1 MLKKHWLFLLII
13 LFLIILKI
21 IFLTNVPEPI
31 LDESK
36 YYIPAA
42 RAYLEGAP
50 DPNFQ
55 HPPLG
60 KEILAVNMF
69 FFGDNSLGWRLFS
82 ILAGF
87 GSLALT
93 YILALKLSKKTAIA
107 SFAVAILG
115 FETLWFLYST
125 LAFLEIFLVFFSLLA
140 LLFLWLYIEKPCYK
154 HLIFFSLSIGAA
166 VAVKWSALLLL
177 PPSLILAL
185 LFSKESASKI
195 LINAVFSLSIII
207 LVYTASYIPYLI
219 SHTTTEWVTLHRQI
233 YEFHNSLTFKNV
245 FGYTSFNDSLFYHP
259 IGWFLEGGA
268 VYTLYKQNDSISRL
282 VTMINPFVL
291 WGGTILF
298 FWYVLRKF
306 LKCDPAISFIV
317 LNLIFL
323 TIPWLFVS
331 RVTYIYYLLSSL
343 PLFSILIAFFLFRF
357 WENPLK
363 RWDVYGFLAANA
375 VFFFVFL
382 PLLVGIQTHTSY
394 LAWLIGY
401 PK

>member
-42 RAYLEGAP
+42 KAYLEGAP

-60 KEILAVNMF
+60 KEILAVDMF

-93 YILALKLSKKTAIA
+93 YILALKLSKKPAIA

-140 LLFLWLYIEKPCYK
+140 LLFLWLYIEKPGRC
-154 HLIFFSLSIGAA
+154 H
-166 VAVKWSALLLL
+166 
-177 PPSLILAL
+177 
-185 LFSKESASKI
+185 
-195 LINAVFSLSIII
+195 
-207 LVYTASYIPYLI
+207 
-219 SHTTTEWVTLHRQI
+219 
-233 YEFHNSLTFKNV
+233 
-245 FGYTSFNDSLFYHP
+245 
-259 IGWFLEGGA
+259 
-268 VYTLYKQNDSISRL
+268 
-282 VTMINPFVL
+282 
-291 WGGTILF
+291 
-298 FWYVLRKF
+298 
-306 LKCDPAISFIV
+306 
-317 LNLIFL
+317 
-323 TIPWLFVS
+323 
-331 RVTYIYYLLSSL
+331 
-343 PLFSILIAFFLFRF
+343 
-357 WENPLK
+357 
-363 RWDVYGFLAANA
+363 
-375 VFFFVFL
+375 
-382 PLLVGIQTHTSY
+382 
-394 LAWLIGY
+394 
-401 PK
+401 